1 MEYIYNQQTNDV
13 TAIINSDEILANTKP
28 TWKLSEDK
36 LSYSK
41 VYNANSK
48 YYTQVQDIWGN
59 TSNVEINVKDIDDK
73 SPVITIDYNYNSET
87 NEVVV
92 TLNSNEVLGNTK
104 PTWTLSEDKLSYS
117 KIYNANSK
125 YYTQVQ
131 DIYGNTSNVEINVK
145 DIDDKAPIISVEYNY
160 NLKNNEITVSMHS
173 NEKLGNTKPT
183 WTLSEDKLNYAKTYK
198 DSEIQDYSTL
208 VKDIYG
214 NECWIRIKIN
224 TKQYTYNNENGL
236 NVVVKYLYD
245 SSDIVT
251 VYIVS
256 NKILNDTK
264 PTWTLDSTKTIYTKK
279 FNKNESY
286 VTTLQDIDGNVA
298 NISIIIDFYKNT
310 FKGIDVSEYQKIIN
324 WSAVKKSGID
334 FAIIRVAYRGWG
346 SGAIIKDRF
355 FDDNI
360 KEATKVRNE
369 YRNLFL

>member
-183 WTLSEDKLNYAKTYK
+183 WTLSEDKLNYVKTYK

-256 NKILNDTK
+256 N
-264 PTWTLDSTKTIYTKK
+264 P
-279 FNKNESY
+279 
-286 VTTLQDIDGNVA
+286 
-298 NISIIIDFYKNT
+298 SIF
-310 FKGIDVSEYQKIIN
+310 VS
-324 WSAVKKSGID
+324 
-334 FAIIRVAYRGWG
+334 
-346 SGAIIKDRF
+346 
-355 FDDNI
+355 
-360 KEATKVRNE
+360 
-369 YRNLFL
+369 